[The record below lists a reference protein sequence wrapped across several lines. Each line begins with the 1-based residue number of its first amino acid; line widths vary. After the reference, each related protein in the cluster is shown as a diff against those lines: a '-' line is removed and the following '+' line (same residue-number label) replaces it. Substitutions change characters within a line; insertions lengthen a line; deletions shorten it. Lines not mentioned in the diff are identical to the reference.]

1 MKRPPIVLFVSATLT
16 IALLSSP
23 AHAGSLY
30 KTFTGLGV
38 GNASLALSG
47 CPDVTCPSGHTCFC
61 AEGTFPFKASGVG
74 GIGAGNVHLEMLM
87 DNNTQTQGVAGDCEN
102 GGGNAVFTSTKG
114 GNQLTFAL
122 AGSLCQTVQSDSRAA
137 VATGGFTIVPGAG
150 TFSNV
155 GGSGS
160 FSLGDA
166 LFLSPGNSVV
176 QLQLSGNFNRTA
188 VAPQAVL
195 RNETDLLTKM
205 R

>member
-1 MKRPPIVLFVSATLT
+1 MKKPPIVFFVSAILA
-16 IALLSSP
+16 IALLSSS
-23 AHAGSLY
+23 AHAGALY

-38 GNASLALSG
+38 GNVSLGLSG
-47 CPDVTCPSGHTCFC
+47 CPDITCPSGHTCFC
-61 AEGTFPFKASGVG
+61 AEGTFPFKSPGVG

-87 DNNTQTQGVAGDCEN
+87 DNNTQTPGVTGDCEN
-102 GGGNAVFTSTKG
+102 GGGKAVFTSTKG

-122 AGSLCQTVQSDSRAA
+122 TGSFCQTVQSDSRAA
-137 VATGGFTIVPGAG
+137 VVTGGFTIVPGAG

-166 LFLSPGNSVV
+166 LFTSPGVSVV
-176 QLQLSGNFNRTA
+176 QLQLSGNFNKTA
-188 VAPQAVL
+188 VAPQAAL
-195 RNETDLLTKM
+195 GNEDDLLTNM